1 MKKKSQIGSSPKPC
15 KATTPQ
21 KTCPQ
26 NKAHQK
32 SPQHVPRV
40 PGPRVQFPSIKQSYT
55 LCAFLHNNYF
65 VDVAQLL
72 VNYNWNI
79 LWLVN
84 DQCMY
89 VFLYDYVLLAKN
101 GILLFSL
108 LNIFSIAID
117 MVSETFCFNNFI
129 DYYSVWSMG
138 VSFEECVVHHFIT
151 SILDCFHNFSL
162 SCSLNSL
169 FVLHQSRYDIY
180 VKLQQIC
187 YWFGEAPAA
196 GADARAPGGKHVGH
210 ASRPS
215 GVPGGG
221 VRRVSAGGGGWGPG
235 RLLKYR
241 QDTMFVTFDFSA
253 FISTIFHWNNIYCY
267 KCCPTK

>member
-1 MKKKSQIGSSPKPC
+1 M
-15 KATTPQ
+15 
-21 KTCPQ
+21 
-26 NKAHQK
+26 
-32 SPQHVPRV
+32 
-40 PGPRVQFPSIKQSYT
+40 
-55 LCAFLHNNYF
+55 
-65 VDVAQLL
+65 
-72 VNYNWNI
+72 
-79 LWLVN
+79 
-84 DQCMY
+84 
-89 VFLYDYVLLAKN
+89 
-101 GILLFSL
+101 
-108 LNIFSIAID
+108 
-117 MVSETFCFNNFI
+117 
-129 DYYSVWSMG
+129 
-138 VSFEECVVHHFIT
+138 VHHFIT
-151 SILDCFHNFSL
+151 SILNCFHNFSL

-169 FVLHQSRYDIY
+169 FVLHQSRYDVY

-196 GADARAPGGKHVGH
+196 GADARAPGGKHLGH

-215 GVPGGG
+215 GVPGGRFPCAQATAGAAGVRELRTKFSG